1 MKIVHLSTNQNT
13 GGAAKA
19 AYKIHN
25 SCIENGLD
33 SSLLVQKKITND
45 KSTIDVN
52 DIQKNL
58 FNAQINSRLNALPL
72 KIYQK
77 RKINNFSPS
86 FFSFLSVKNNNYL
99 KKADIIVIYWICEG
113 FLSIREIGELLKLG
127 KPILWRLSDMWP
139 FTGGCHY
146 SYGCTKYETLC
157 GKCFQLNSQS
167 NYDLSR
173 LTLKNK
179 IKFWKNTDNL
189 TLIAPSK
196 WIKKCASKSSVF
208 RNTKIEL
215 IHTGVDNKIFYPKD
229 KYNCRKSLR
238 LSHDKKLILFGSINP
253 FKDDRKGG
261 NLLFKALTKLKNM
274 ENVELTIFGERASKN
289 YFKNYKLNNF
299 GVITDDIRMSMIYS
313 AADIFVAPSIEENL
327 ANTVLEALMSGIPV
341 VAFNI
346 GGMPD
351 AIEHKINGYLAK
363 PFDVDDLARGI
374 TWALENKNEFKK
386 IFYDR
391 FVKRFSQKH
400 SMEKNIMLYNKLF
413 KKYSDEK
420 I

>member
-1 MKIVHLSTNQNT
+1 
-13 GGAAKA
+13 
-19 AYKIHN
+19 
-25 SCIENGLD
+25 
-33 SSLLVQKKITND
+33 
-45 KSTIDVN
+45 
-52 DIQKNL
+52 
-58 FNAQINSRLNALPL
+58 
-72 KIYQK
+72 
-77 RKINNFSPS
+77 
-86 FFSFLSVKNNNYL
+86 
-99 KKADIIVIYWICEG
+99 
-113 FLSIREIGELLKLG
+113 
-127 KPILWRLSDMWP
+127 
-139 FTGGCHY
+139 
-146 SYGCTKYETLC
+146 
-157 GKCFQLNSQS
+157 
-167 NYDLSR
+167 
-173 LTLKNK
+173 
-179 IKFWKNTDNL
+179 
-189 TLIAPSK
+189 
-196 WIKKCASKSSVF
+196 
-208 RNTKIEL
+208 
-215 IHTGVDNKIFYPKD
+215 
-229 KYNCRKSLR
+229 
-238 LSHDKKLILFGSINP
+238 
-253 FKDDRKGG
+253 
-261 NLLFKALTKLKNM
+261 M

-386 IFYDR
+386 NFYDR

-413 KKYSDEK
+413 KIYSDEK